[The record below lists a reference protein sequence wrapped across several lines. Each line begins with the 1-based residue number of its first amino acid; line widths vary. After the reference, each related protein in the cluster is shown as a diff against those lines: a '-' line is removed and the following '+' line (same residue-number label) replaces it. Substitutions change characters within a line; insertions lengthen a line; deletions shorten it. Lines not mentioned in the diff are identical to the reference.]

1 MLISYTLLSEILGG
15 GVGPGVDKDYS
26 PLKQEQPAYRFE
38 TKTQQVYDNAER
50 ERQQRKTRDRELF
63 ENFYRELFP
72 QKDVK

>member
-1 MLISYTLLSEILGG
+1 
-15 GVGPGVDKDYS
+15 VDKDYS
-26 PLKQEQPAYRFE
+26 PLKQEQPAYRFDA
-38 TKTQQVYDNAER
+38 KTQQVYDNAER